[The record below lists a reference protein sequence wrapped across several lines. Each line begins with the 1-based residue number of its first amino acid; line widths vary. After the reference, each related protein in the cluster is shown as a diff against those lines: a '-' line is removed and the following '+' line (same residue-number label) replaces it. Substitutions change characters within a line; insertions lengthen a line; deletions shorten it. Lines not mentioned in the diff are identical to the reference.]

1 MDNLIFN
8 CTDALSQPSKPA
20 CTTDYGERVVAF
32 ALMKDEDTSNFTVA
46 ASDGPTAAE
55 FTIGIASDYV
65 TYITGL
71 SNGHRVKTGSTSLS
85 GDDTITGGTEEYDK
99 QYQVEGRIKL
109 LDETIKRATE
119 KFDRFSTLRMWF
131 FTDKNYCY
139 GGAEGYKCSPSFD
152 EVIHEGQGQPPYI
165 PFTLGYT
172 ATGADYAKYDADYDS
187 LTNG

>member
-1 MDNLIFN
+1 MQELVFT
-8 CTDALSQPSKPA
+8 CTDALDQPTKPA
-20 CTTDYGERVVAF
+20 CTADYGERVVAF
-32 ALMKDEDTSNFTVA
+32 ALMKLSDDDNFTVA

-55 FTIGIASDYV
+55 FETGITSDYI
-65 TYITGL
+65 TYITGI
-71 SNGHRVKTGSTSLS
+71 SNGHRVKTGSTELS

-109 LDETIKRATE
+109 LSEAVKRATE
-119 KFDRFSTLRMWF
+119 KYDRYSELRMWF
-131 FTDKNYCY
+131 FTDKNHCY
-139 GGAEGYKCSPSFD
+139 GGPEGYKCAPSFD

-172 ATGADYAKYDADYDS
+172 GNGADYAKYDADYDT